1 MKSAEEM
8 PVTYFKIAF
17 LSPYITLP
25 YITLPYLTLTK
36 TAVNNDNRAHSKS
49 DYKTRLACDHD

>member
-17 LSPYITLP
+17 LSP